1 MDVSVGRDG
10 LVESGKRS
18 PHLLDVKVKHAEDK
32 RITLIGSTGL
42 QETCLESKKRASN
55 RKMFS
60 SCFAVFSENSSA
72 GPVSAQ
78 RPDMPLQ
85 L

>member
-32 RITLIGSTGL
+32 RITLD
-42 QETCLESKKRASN
+42 RFN
-55 RKMFS
+55 RI
-60 SCFAVFSENSSA
+60 A
-72 GPVSAQ
+72 GNVPRIQGQ
-78 RPDMPLQ
+78 RL
-85 L
+85 